1 MKKYKIFNARLA
13 NALVKKG
20 FSIIGTEPNMKHPQF
35 DVFLFEDSP
44 AFRSALNN
52 MQERKNEEQRVHIL

>member
-1 MKKYKIFNARLA
+1 MEKYKIFNARLA
-13 NALVKKG
+13 NTLVKKG

-52 MQERKNEEQRVHIL
+52 MQERKNEKQRIHIL